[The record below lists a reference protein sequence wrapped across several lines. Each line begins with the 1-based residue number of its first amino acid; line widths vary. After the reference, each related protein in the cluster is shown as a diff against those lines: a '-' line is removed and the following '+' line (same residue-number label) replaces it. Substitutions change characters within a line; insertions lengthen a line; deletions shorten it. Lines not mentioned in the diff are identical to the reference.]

1 MFNNNKDFYPTP
13 DTIIYKMLR
22 DINFDKITTILE
34 PSAGKGNIVDILQ
47 QKKKYYK
54 HLDIDCIEN
63 DENLQHVLK
72 GKEYK
77 LIHND
82 FLTFNSMK
90 KYDLII
96 MNPPFSNGDKH
107 ILKAIELQEQYGG
120 CVVCLLNAETLNN
133 TFSNIRKDLK
143 RKLNE
148 YDAQIEYIQNA
159 FYDAERK
166 TNVEIALIKIILPVQ
181 EKESFIYNDNLRKA
195 EEQEEFQEQEQNFL
209 VENDFLKSIV
219 QQYNLEIKIGIDLIK
234 EYKAMSKYI
243 LEEITPDGQ
252 KGKPL
257 LNLDLDINKNSYSS
271 NLSINGYIK
280 EVRRKY
286 WKALFNNKKF
296 IGQLTNNLQR
306 DYHNRIEELIEY
318 DFSIYNIYEIK
329 IEMTKNVVKGVEETI
344 LNLFE
349 ELSNKHH
356 YYDEMS
362 KNIHLYNGWKT
373 NKAFVINKKVII
385 PLNGYHDLGYSWG
398 GYRPTNYK
406 VVDKLEDIEKC
417 LNYLDGGLTEQ
428 INIREA
434 LKFAEEYG
442 ETKNVQLKYFTVTF
456 YKKGT
461 CHIEF
466 TNLDLL
472 KKFNIFGSQKKN
484 WLPPTYG
491 KAEYKNMTEEEK
503 QVVNEFEGEQ
513 EYKKTMQNKQ
523 YYLFDSS
530 LLMLESA

>member
-13 DTIIYKMLR
+13 DTLIFKMLN
-22 DINFDKITTILE
+22 DIDFNRIATILE
-34 PSAGKGNIVDILQ
+34 PSAGKGNIVDILE

-54 HLDIDCIEN
+54 QLDIDCIEN
-63 DENLQHVLK
+63 DENLQSILK

-120 CVVCLLNAETLNN
+120 CVICLLNAETLNN
-133 TFSNIRKDLK
+133 PFSNTRKDLK
-143 RKLNE
+143 RKLEE
-148 YDAQIEYIQNA
+148 YDAQVEYIENA

-166 TNVEIALIKIILPVQ
+166 TNVEIVLIKIILPTV
-181 EKESFIYNDNLRKA
+181 ERESYIYTDNLRKM
-195 EEQEEFQEQEQNFL
+195 EEQEEFQEQEQHFL
-209 VENDFLKSIV
+209 AENDFLKSIV
-219 QQYNLEIKIGIDLIK
+219 QQYNLEVKLGIDLIK

-243 LEEITPDGQ
+243 LEEITAEGQ

-257 LNLDLDINKNSYSS
+257 LNLDLDINKNRYSS

-286 WKALFNNKKF
+286 WKALFNNKNF
-296 IGQLTNNLQR
+296 IGQLTNNLRQ
-306 DYHNRIEELIEY
+306 DYYNRIEQLIDY

-329 IEMTKNVVKGVEETI
+329 IEMTQNIVKGVEETI
-344 LNLFE
+344 IHLFE
-349 ELSNKHH
+349 ELSNKHSW
-356 YYDEMS
+356 YDEMS
-362 KNIHLYNGWKT
+362 KNIHYYNGWKT
-373 NKAFVINKKVII
+373 NKAYIINKKVII
-385 PLNGYHDLGYSWG
+385 PLDSYDWG
-398 GYRPTNYK
+398 SYRPSNYK
-406 VVDKLEDIEKC
+406 VVNKLEDIEKC

-428 INIREA
+428 INIQEA
-434 LKFAEEYG
+434 LKFAEDYG
-442 ETKNVQLKYFTVTF
+442 ETKKIQLKYFTVTF

-466 TNLDLL
+466 TSLDLL

-484 WLPPTYG
+484 WLPPSYG
-491 KAEYKNMTEEEK
+491 KAEYKNMTAEEK
-503 QVVNEFEGEQ
+503 QVINEFEGEQ
-513 EYKKTMQNKQ
+513 EYKKTMLNKQ
-523 YYLFDSS
+523 YYLFNANSV
-530 LLMLESA
+530 LMLEENIA

>member
-1 MFNNNKDFYPTP
+1 MFNNNKDFYPTT
-13 DTIIYKMLR
+13 DTIIYKMLS
-22 DINFDKITTILE
+22 DIKFDEITTILE
-34 PSAGKGNIVDILQ
+34 PSAGKGNIVDILE

-63 DENLQHVLK
+63 DENLQHILRGK
-72 GKEYK
+72 GYK

-82 FLTFNSMK
+82 FLTFDSMK
-90 KYDLII
+90 KYDLVI

-107 ILKAIELQEQYGG
+107 LLKALELQEQYGG
-120 CVVCLLNAETLNN
+120 CVICLLNAETLNN
-133 TFSNIRKDLK
+133 TFSNTRKDLK
-143 RKLNE
+143 RKLDE
-148 YDAQIEYIQNA
+148 YNAQIEYIQNA

-166 TNVEIALIKIILPVQ
+166 TDVEIALIKIILPVK
-181 EKESFIYNDNLRKA
+181 ERESFIYNNNLRKT

-209 VENDFLKSIV
+209 AENDFLKSIV
-219 QQYNLEIKIGIDLIK
+219 QQYKLEIKIGIDLIK

-243 LEEITPDGQ
+243 LSEITSDGQ
-252 KGKPL
+252 KGSPI
-257 LNLDLDINKNSYSS
+257 LDLDLSGNRNNYRS

-286 WKALFNNKKF
+286 WKALFSNKKF
-296 IGQLTNNLQR
+296 IGQLTNNLQQ
-306 DYHNRIEELIEY
+306 DYYKRIDNLIEY

-349 ELSNKHH
+349 ELSNK
-356 YYDEMS
+356 YNWYDEMS
-362 KNIHLYNGWKT
+362 KNIHYYNGWKT
-373 NKAFVINKKVII
+373 NKAYIINKKVII
-385 PLNGYHDLGYSWG
+385 PLNGYDWG
-398 GYRPTNYK
+398 GYRPSNYK

-428 INIREA
+428 INIQEA
-434 LKFAEEYG
+434 LKFAEDYG
-442 ETKNVQLKYFTVTF
+442 ETKNIQLKYFTVTF

-491 KAEYKNMTEEEK
+491 KKEYKNMTAEEK
-503 QVVNEFEGEQ
+503 EVVNEFEGEQ

-523 YYLFDSS
+523 YYLFDANKI
-530 LLMLESA
+530 LMLEENIA